1 MKACDADEERESES
15 DAGSE
20 RESVHEQGNE
30 NKYDLCTDSVPGY
43 AISHY

>member
-1 MKACDADEERESES
+1 MLYTGIDESTSDEERESES

-30 NKYDLCTDSVPGY
+30 NMYDLCMAVPG
-43 AISHY
+43 